1 MSLGVIAAILNGILF
16 LLTVYFYAI
25 IIYIFMSW
33 IPGLRESFIGEWIS
47 RFVEPYLEIF
57 RKIIP
62 PLGMFDFSPIVAI
75 FVLQMFQRGLVA
87 IFNQFIVPMFM

>member
-1 MSLGVIAAILNGILF
+1 MSLAVIDMIFNGILV
-16 LLTVYFYAI
+16 LLNIYFYAI

-33 IPGLRESFIGEWIS
+33 IPGLRESFIGEWIA

-75 FVLQMFQRGLVA
+75 FVLQMFVRGLIA
-87 IFNQFIVPMFM
+87 IYNQFIVPMLM